1 MLKKKISN
9 SIVARNSDRVL
20 VLDPEYS
27 NVLVGK
33 IAKAL
38 ENMMMKGYN
47 PVIICSKSIRYPFSR
62 FILKYI
68 QNISIIAYEE
78 VPHETSLSVE
88 EIVEVWGGI

>member
-1 MLKKKISN
+1 
-9 SIVARNSDRVL
+9 
-20 VLDPEYS
+20 
-27 NVLVGK
+27 
-33 IAKAL
+33 
-38 ENMMMKGYN
+38 MKGYN

-88 EIVEVWGGI
+88 EIVEV